1 MSNAQLL
8 LRPVEQDDVGRVA
21 QLQSNTFGASAWSAK
36 TLLGELD
43 SPRVSILYL
52 LEYGGELLSMF
63 GCWHVLDDLYL
74 ATIAVQPQ
82 LQRRGLGE
90 LTLLTVLRLAQRLPV
105 ELLRLDLRVSNEP
118 ALALYRKYGFRR
130 EGVRRKLYAHPLE
143 DGVQMSRD
151 IPGAP
156 LAFALSP
163 RVAADWSERLT
174 LRWRGGETEI
184 WSPPP
189 QTAPQAAPPAAPP
202 AAPHAAK

>member
-1 MSNAQLL
+1 MSNPQLL
-8 LRPVEQDDVGRVA
+8 LRPVEPDDVGRVA
-21 QLQSNTFGASAWSAK
+21 QLQSRTFGHSAWSAK

-43 SPRVSILYL
+43 SSRVSILYL
-52 LEYGGELLSMF
+52 LEHGDRLLSMF
-63 GCWHVLDDLYL
+63 GCWHVLEDLYL
-74 ATIAVQPQ
+74 ATIAVEPQ

-105 ELLRLDLRVSNEP
+105 DILRLDLRVSNEP

-151 IPGAP
+151 LPGAP
-156 LAFALSP
+156 VSFAVPP

-184 WSPPP
+184 WPLPSD
-189 QTAPQAAPPAAPP
+189 AAV
-202 AAPHAAK
+202 

>member
-8 LRPVEQDDVGRVA
+8 LRPVEQDDVGLVA
-21 QLQSNTFGASAWSAK
+21 QLQSNTFGASGWSAK

-43 SPRVSILYL
+43 TPRVSILYL
-52 LEYGGELLSMF
+52 LEYDGELLSMF

-90 LTLLTVLRLAQRLPV
+90 LTLLTALRLAQRLPV
-105 ELLRLDLRVSNEP
+105 ELIRLDLRVSNEP

-156 LAFALSP
+156 LTFVLPP
-163 RVAADWSERLT
+163 RVAAHWSQRLT

-189 QTAPQAAPPAAPP
+189 QSVPQVAPE
-202 AAPHAAK
+202 AAK

>member
-1 MSNAQLL
+1 MSNPQLM
-8 LRPVEQDDVGRVA
+8 LRPVEPDDVRRVA
-21 QLQSNTFGASAWSAK
+21 QLQSRTFGDSAWSAK

-43 SPRVSILYL
+43 SSRVSILYL

-82 LQRRGLGE
+82 LQRRSLGE

-105 ELLRLDLRVSNEP
+105 EILRLDLRVSNEP

-156 LAFALSP
+156 VSFAVPS
-163 RVAADWSERLT
+163 RVAADWSARLT
-174 LRWRGGETEI
+174 LRWRGGETEV
-184 WSPPP
+184 WPLPPD
-189 QTAPQAAPPAAPP
+189 AAV
-202 AAPHAAK
+202 

>member
-1 MSNAQLL
+1 MSNPQLL
-8 LRPVEQDDVGRVA
+8 LRSVEPDDVGRVA
-21 QLQSNTFGASAWSAK
+21 QLQSRTFGDSAWSAK
-36 TLLGELD
+36 PLLGELD
-43 SPRVSILYL
+43 SSRVSILYL

-63 GCWHVLDDLYL
+63 GCWHVLEDLYL

-105 ELLRLDLRVSNEP
+105 EILRLDLRASNEP
-118 ALALYRKYGFRR
+118 ALALYRKHGFRR
-130 EGVRRKLYAHPLE
+130 DGLRRKLYAHPLE

-156 LAFALSP
+156 LAFAVPP

-174 LRWRGGETEI
+174 LCWRGGQTEV
-184 WSPPP
+184 WPLSPD
-189 QTAPQAAPPAAPP
+189 AAV
-202 AAPHAAK
+202 